1 MCKNVTDEKICPF
14 MSRCEIQ
21 PDGDHLLAT
30 AYCQNERCMAW
41 GEVQTGNG
49 KGCRLIP

>member
-1 MCKNVTDEKICPF
+1 MEELICPF
-14 MSRCEIQ
+14 MSR
-21 PDGDHLLAT
+21 PMRYGDRAVLSSGVIR
-30 AYCQNERCMAW
+30 CQGDKCMAW